1 MSTLQ
6 EKVKSLQCTSCRLL
20 SLGEQSEDIYADDLF
35 RLDKEVVDL
44 TASLFGKK
52 GTTLEEEAS
61 LCLALLMGYSACMYV
76 AHRER
81 KVQSVLNRCWNIL
94 DKLPASFL
102 KCRLLVFCYGETY
115 EEELAEEA
123 YTIMKDWGGSDLTE
137 EKQEM
142 KEYLKALRECAYPH
156 GEVIR

>member
-1 MSTLQ
+1 MGTLQ
-6 EKVKSLQCTSCRLL
+6 EKVKSLQCASRRLL

-35 RLDKEVVDL
+35 RLDKEVAGLV
-44 TASLFGKK
+44 ASLSGKK
-52 GTTLEEEAS
+52 GMTLEEEAS

-76 AHRER
+76 THRER

-94 DKLPASFL
+94 DKLPDSFL

-115 EEELAEEA
+115 EEELAQEA
-123 YTIMKDWGGSDLTE
+123 CHIMKNWEDSDLAE